1 MKKTILLS
9 LMASSLL
16 AEDDGVF
23 MSVGYQIG
31 EAAQMVK
38 NTGEIQKVSNAY
50 ENLNNLL
57 TRYNELKQ
65 TASSTNSSTAQ
76 AVDNL
81 KESASRLKTTPN
93 TANQAVSSAL
103 SSAVAMW
110 QVIASNLANNSLP
123 TDKYNEIN
131 TISQSLQNT
140 LENKNTANNNITIEN
155 DYEQLL
161 TQASTIIST
170 LQSQC
175 PGIDGGNGK
184 PWGINASGNAC
195 NIFGSTFSAINSMI
209 NSAKKAAEQA
219 RRTAPEGPNQQS
231 AFNSMINSAK
241 KAAEQARRTAPEGP
255 NQQSAFT
262 DADFTKNL
270 NQVSSVINDT
280 ISYLK
285 GDNLATIYNTLQKT
299 PDSKGFHSLVS
310 RSSYSYSLNETKYSE
325 FQTTTKEFGHNP
337 FRSVGLINSQSNNG
351 AMNGVGVQLGYKQ
364 FFGKNKFFGIR
375 YYAFFDY
382 NHAYIKSN
390 FFNSASNVFTYGAG
404 SDLLLNFIN
413 GGSDKNRKVSFGI
426 FGGIAL
432 AGTTWLNNQSA
443 NLKITN
449 SAYSAKINNT
459 NFQFLFNTGLR
470 LQGIHHGVELGV
482 KIPTINTNY
491 YSFMGAKLA
500 FRRLYSVYFNYVLA
514 Y

>member
-65 TASSTNSSTAQ
+65 TASNTNSSTTQ
-76 AVDNL
+76 AINNL
-81 KESASRLKTTPN
+81 KESASRLKMTPN

-110 QVIASNLANNSLP
+110 QVIASNLANGTLP

-155 DYEQLL
+155 DYDQLL
-161 TQASTIIST
+161 TQASTIINT

-175 PGIDGGNGK
+175 PSVDGGNGK
-184 PWGINASGNAC
+184 PWGINASGNTC
-195 NIFGSTFSAINSMI
+195 NIFGNTFSAITSMI
-209 NSAKKAAEQA
+209 NSAKEAAAQS
-219 RRTAPEGPNQQS
+219 RRTDPENPNKQNTFTNTD
-231 AFNSMINSAK
+231 FN
-241 KAAEQARRTAPEGP
+241 
-255 NQQSAFT
+255 
-262 DADFTKNL
+262 KNL

-285 GDNLATIYNTLQKT
+285 GENLATIYNTLQKT
-299 PDSKGFHSLVS
+299 PGSKGFQGLVS
-310 RSSYSYSLNETKYSE
+310 RSSYSYSLNETQYSE

-432 AGTTWLNNQSA
+432 AGTTWLNSQFM
-443 NLKITN
+443 NLKTTTSIYN
-449 SAYSAKINNT
+449 AKINNT

>member
-16 AEDDGVF
+16 AENDGVF

-31 EAAQMVK
+31 EAVQQVK

-65 TASSTNSSTAQ
+65 TASNTDSSTAQ
-76 AVDNL
+76 AIDNL
-81 KESASRLKTTPN
+81 KESAKRLKTTPN
-93 TANQAVSSAL
+93 TANQAVSQAL
-103 SSAVAMW
+103 SSAVGMW
-110 QVIASNLANNSLP
+110 QVIASNLANGTLP
-123 TDKYNEIN
+123 TDKYNQIN
-131 TISQSLQNT
+131 AISQLLQNT
-140 LENKNTANNNITIEN
+140 LENKNNDLKIEN
-155 DYEQLL
+155 DYDHLL
-161 TQASTIIST
+161 TQASTIINT

-195 NIFGSTFSAINSMI
+195 TIFGNTFNAINSMI
-209 NSAKKAAEQA
+209 DSAKKAAEQF
-219 RRTAPEGPNQQS
+219 RRTDPSRPQ
-231 AFNSMINSAK
+231 
-241 KAAEQARRTAPEGP
+241 

-262 DADFTKNL
+262 DADFNKNL

-299 PDSKGFHSLVS
+299 PDSKGFQSLVS
-310 RSSYSYSLNETKYSE
+310 RSSYSYSLNETQYSE

-413 GGSDKNRKVSFGI
+413 GGSDKNRKISFGI

>member
-1 MKKTILLS
+1 
-9 LMASSLL
+9 
-16 AEDDGVF
+16 

-31 EAAQMVK
+31 EAVQQVK

-65 TASSTNSSTAQ
+65 TASSTDSSTAQ
-76 AVDNL
+76 AINNL

-93 TANQAVSSAL
+93 SANQAVSSAL

-110 QVIASNLANNSLP
+110 QVIASNLANNSLS
-123 TDKYNEIN
+123 TSEYNKIN
-131 TISQSLQNT
+131 AISQSLQNT
-140 LENKNTANNNITIEN
+140 LENKNNDLTIEN
-155 DYEQLL
+155 DYEHLL
-161 TQASTIIST
+161 TQASTIINT

-195 NIFGSTFSAINSMI
+195 NIFGGTFNAINSMI
-209 NSAKKAAEQA
+209 NSAKKAAAQF
-219 RRTAPEGPNQQS
+219 RRTDPESPNQ
-231 AFNSMINSAK
+231 
-241 KAAEQARRTAPEGP
+241 P
-255 NQQSAFT
+255 NAFT
-262 DADFTKNL
+262 DADFNKNL

-285 GDNLATIYNTLQKT
+285 GDNLATIYNAIQKT
-299 PDSKGFHSLVS
+299 PGSKGLQSLVS

-382 NHAYIKSN
+382 NHAYISSIKSN

-432 AGTTWLNNQSA
+432 AGTTWLNSQFM
-443 NLKITN
+443 NLKTTTSIYN
-449 SAYSAKINNT
+449 AKINNT

-500 FRRLYSVYFNYVLA
+500 YRRLYSVYFNYVLA

>member
-65 TASSTNSSTAQ
+65 TASNTDSSTAQ
-76 AVDNL
+76 AINNL
-81 KESASRLKTTPN
+81 KESANRLKTTPN
-93 TANQAVSSAL
+93 SANQAVSSAL

-110 QVIASNLANNSLP
+110 QVIASNLANGTLP

-140 LENKNTANNNITIEN
+140 LENKNTANNNTTIDN
-155 DYEQLL
+155 DYDQLL
-161 TQASTIIST
+161 TRASTIINT

-195 NIFGSTFSAINSMI
+195 NIFGNTFNAITSMI
-209 NSAKKAAEQA
+209 DSAKKAAAES
-219 RRTAPEGPNQQS
+219 RRTNDPSQN
-231 AFNSMINSAK
+231 
-241 KAAEQARRTAPEGP
+241 T

-262 DADFTKNL
+262 DANFTKNL
-270 NQVSSVINDT
+270 NQVSSVINNT

-285 GDNLATIYNTLQKT
+285 GENLATIYNTLQKT
-299 PDSKGFHSLVS
+299 PGSKGFQSLVS

-325 FQTTTKEFGHNP
+325 FQTTTKEFGNNP

-413 GGSDKNRKVSFGI
+413 GGSDKNRKISFGI

-432 AGTTWLNNQSA
+432 AGTTWLNSQSA

>member
-1 MKKTILLS
+1 MV
-9 LMASSLL
+9 SSLL
-16 AEDDGVF
+16 AENDGVF

-31 EAAQMVK
+31 EAVQQVK

-65 TASSTNSSTAQ
+65 TASNTNSSTTQ
-76 AVDNL
+76 AIDNL
-81 KESASRLKTTPN
+81 KESANRLKTTPN

-103 SSAVAMW
+103 SSAVGMW
-110 QVIASNLANNSLP
+110 QVIASNLANNSLS
-123 TDKYNEIN
+123 TSEYDKIN
-131 TISQSLQNT
+131 AISQLLQNT
-140 LENKNTANNNITIEN
+140 LENKNNDLTIGN
-155 DYEQLL
+155 DYDQLL
-161 TQASTIIST
+161 TQASTIINT

-175 PGIDGGNGK
+175 PSIDGGNGK

-195 NIFGSTFSAINSMI
+195 AIFGNTFSAITSMI
-209 NSAKKAAEQA
+209 DSAKKAAEQA
-219 RRTAPEGPNQQS
+219 RRTAPEGPNQ
-231 AFNSMINSAK
+231 
-241 KAAEQARRTAPEGP
+241 P
-255 NQQSAFT
+255 SAFT
-262 DADFTKNL
+262 NADFTKNL
-270 NQVSSVINDT
+270 NQVSSVIDDT

-310 RSSYSYSLNETKYSE
+310 RSSYSYSLNETQYSE

-432 AGTTWLNNQSA
+432 AGTTWLNSQLV
-443 NLKITN
+443 NLKTTT
-449 SAYSAKINNT
+449 SAYNAKINNT

-500 FRRLYSVYFNYVLA
+500 YRRLYSVYFNYVLA

>member
-9 LMASSLL
+9 LMVSSLL

-65 TASSTNSSTAQ
+65 TASNTDSSTAQ
-76 AVDNL
+76 AISNL
-81 KESASRLKTTPN
+81 KESASRLKTAPN

-103 SSAVAMW
+103 SSAVGMW
-110 QVIASNLANNSLP
+110 QVIASNLANNSLSSSEYEKLKA
-123 TDKYNEIN
+123 T
-131 TISQSLQNT
+131 SQLLQNT
-140 LENKNTANNNITIEN
+140 LENKNNELTINN

-161 TQASTIIST
+161 TQAGTIIST
-170 LQSQC
+170 LHKANAQGQC

-195 NIFGSTFSAINSMI
+195 NIFGNTFNAITSMI
-209 NSAKKAAEQA
+209 DSAKEAAKQF
-219 RRTAPEGPNQQS
+219 RRTDPSQGANQQN
-231 AFNSMINSAK
+231 AFNDVNF
-241 KAAEQARRTAPEGP
+241 
-255 NQQSAFT
+255 NQ
-262 DADFTKNL
+262 KL

-285 GDNLATIYNTLQKT
+285 GDNLETIYNTIQKT
-299 PDSKGFHSLVS
+299 PGSKGFQGLVS
-310 RSSYSYSLNETKYSE
+310 RSSYSYSLNETKYSQ

-364 FFGKNKFFGIR
+364 FFGKSKFFGIR

-390 FFNSASNVFTYGAG
+390 LFNSASNVFTYGAG

-413 GGSDKNRKVSFGI
+413 GGSNQNRKVSFGI

-432 AGTTWLNNQSA
+432 AGTTWLNSQFM
-443 NLKITN
+443 NLKTTTSTYN
-449 SAYSAKINNT
+449 AKINNT

-500 FRRLYSVYFNYVLA
+500 YRRLYSVYFNYVLA

>member
-16 AEDDGVF
+16 AENDGVF

-65 TASSTNSSTAQ
+65 TASRTDSSTAQ
-76 AVDNL
+76 AINNL
-81 KESASRLKTTPN
+81 KESANRLKTTPN

-103 SSAVAMW
+103 SSAVGMW
-110 QVIASNLANNSLP
+110 QVIASNLANNSLSASEYEKLKA
-123 TDKYNEIN
+123 T
-131 TISQSLQNT
+131 SQLLQNT
-140 LENKNTANNNITIEN
+140 LENKNTANNNTTIDN
-155 DYEQLL
+155 DASKLL
-161 TQASTIIST
+161 DDAKTIIST

-195 NIFGSTFSAINSMI
+195 NIFGNTFNAINSMI
-209 NSAKKAAEQA
+209 DSAKKAAEQF
-219 RRTAPEGPNQQS
+219 RRTDPSQGANQNHQNAS
-231 AFNSMINSAK
+231 PVIDDN
-241 KAAEQARRTAPEGP
+241 
-255 NQQSAFT
+255 
-262 DADFTKNL
+262 FTKNL

-285 GDNLATIYNTLQKT
+285 GENLATIYNTLQKT
-299 PDSKGFHSLVS
+299 PGSKGFHSLVS

-413 GGSDKNRKVSFGI
+413 GGSDKNRKISFGI

-449 SAYSAKINNT
+449 STYSAKINNT

-500 FRRLYSVYFNYVLA
+500 YRRLYSVYFNYVLA

>member
-31 EAAQMVK
+31 EAVQQVK

-65 TASSTNSSTAQ
+65 TASNTDSSTAQ
-76 AVDNL
+76 AIDNL

-93 TANQAVSSAL
+93 SANQAVSSAL
-103 SSAVAMW
+103 SSAVGMW
-110 QVIASNLANNSLP
+110 QVIASNLANNSLS
-123 TDKYNEIN
+123 TSEYDKIN
-131 TISQSLQNT
+131 AISQLLQNT
-140 LENKNTANNNITIEN
+140 LENKNNDLKIEN
-155 DYEQLL
+155 DYEHLL
-161 TQASTIIST
+161 TQASTIINT

-195 NIFGSTFSAINSMI
+195 NIFGNTFNAINSMI
-209 NSAKKAAEQA
+209 DSAKKAAADA
-219 RRTAPEGPNQQS
+219 RRTDPESPNQQS
-231 AFNSMINSAK
+231 AFNN
-241 KAAEQARRTAPEGP
+241 
-255 NQQSAFT
+255 T
-262 DADFTKNL
+262 DFNKNL

-285 GDNLATIYNTLQKT
+285 GENLATIYNTLQKT
-299 PDSKGFHSLVS
+299 PGSKGFHSLVS
-310 RSSYSYSLNETKYSE
+310 RSSYSYSLNETQYSE

-404 SDLLLNFIN
+404 SDILLNFIN

-449 SAYSAKINNT
+449 SAYNAKINNT

-470 LQGIHHGVELGV
+470 LQGIHHGIELGV

-500 FRRLYSVYFNYVLA
+500 YRRLYSVYFNYVLA

>member
-9 LMASSLL
+9 LMLSPLL
-16 AEDDGVF
+16 AENDGVF

-31 EAAQMVK
+31 EAVQQVK

-65 TASSTNSSTAQ
+65 TASSTDSSTAQ
-76 AVDNL
+76 AIDNL
-81 KESASRLKTTPN
+81 KESASRLKTIPN
-93 TANQAVSSAL
+93 NANQAVSSAL
-103 SSAVAMW
+103 SSAVGMW
-110 QVIASNLANNSLP
+110 QVIASNLANGTLP
-123 TDKYNEIN
+123 TNEYNKIN
-131 TISQSLQNT
+131 AISQLLQNT
-140 LENKNTANNNITIEN
+140 LENKNNDLTIAN
-155 DYEQLL
+155 DYDQLL
-161 TQASTIIST
+161 TQASTIINT

-175 PGIDGGNGK
+175 PRIDGGNGK

-195 NIFGSTFSAINSMI
+195 AIFGNTFNAINSMI
-209 NSAKKAAEQA
+209 DSAKKAAAQS
-219 RRTAPEGPNQQS
+219 RRENPNQPS
-231 AFNSMINSAK
+231 
-241 KAAEQARRTAPEGP
+241 T
-255 NQQSAFT
+255 FT
-262 DADFTKNL
+262 NADFNKNL

-299 PDSKGFHSLVS
+299 PDSKGLQSLVS
-310 RSSYSYSLNETKYSE
+310 RSSYSYSLNETQYSQ

-337 FRSVGLINSQSNNG
+337 FRSVGLINSQINNG

-432 AGTTWLNNQSA
+432 AGTTWLNSQLV
-443 NLKITN
+443 NLKTTTSIYN
-449 SAYSAKINNT
+449 AKINNT

-500 FRRLYSVYFNYVLA
+500 YRRLYSVYFNYVLA

>member
-9 LMASSLL
+9 LMVSSLL
-16 AEDDGVF
+16 AENDGVF

-31 EAAQMVK
+31 EAVQQVK

-65 TASSTNSSTAQ
+65 TASNTNSSTAQ
-76 AVDNL
+76 AIDNL

-110 QVIASNLANNSLP
+110 QVVASNLASGTLP
-123 TDKYNEIN
+123 TSEYDKIN
-131 TISQSLQNT
+131 AISQLLQNT
-140 LENKNTANNNITIEN
+140 LENKNNELKIEN
-155 DYEQLL
+155 DYEHLL
-161 TQASTIIST
+161 TQASTIINT
-170 LQSQC
+170 LQNQC

-195 NIFGSTFSAINSMI
+195 NIFGNTFSAINSMI
-209 NSAKKAAEQA
+209 DSAKKAAAQF
-219 RRTAPEGPNQQS
+219 RRTNPSQGANQNHQNAS
-231 AFNSMINSAK
+231 PVIDDN
-241 KAAEQARRTAPEGP
+241 
-255 NQQSAFT
+255 
-262 DADFTKNL
+262 FTKNL

-310 RSSYSYSLNETKYSE
+310 RSSYSYSLNETQYSQ

-337 FRSVGLINSQSNNG
+337 FRSVGLINSQINNG

-432 AGTTWLNNQSA
+432 AGTTWLNSQSA
-443 NLKITN
+443 NLKTTN

-500 FRRLYSVYFNYVLA
+500 YRRLYSVYFNYVLA

>member
-1 MKKTILLS
+1 M
-9 LMASSLL
+9 
-16 AEDDGVF
+16 
-23 MSVGYQIG
+23 
-31 EAAQMVK
+31 
-38 NTGEIQKVSNAY
+38 
-50 ENLNNLL
+50 NNLL

-65 TASSTNSSTAQ
+65 TASNTDSSTAQ
-76 AVDNL
+76 AIDNL
-81 KESASRLKTTPN
+81 EKSASRLKTTPN

-103 SSAVAMW
+103 SSAVGMW
-110 QVIASNLANNSLP
+110 QVIASNLANNSLSSSEYEKLKA
-123 TDKYNEIN
+123 T
-131 TISQSLQNT
+131 SQLLQNT
-140 LENKNTANNNITIEN
+140 LENKNNNLKIEN
-155 DYEQLL
+155 DYDQLL
-161 TQASTIIST
+161 TQASTIINT

-175 PGIDGGNGK
+175 PGVDGGNGK
-184 PWGINASGNAC
+184 PWGINTSGNAC
-195 NIFGSTFSAINSMI
+195 AIFGSTFNAINSMI
-209 NSAKKAAEQA
+209 DSAKKAAADA
-219 RRTAPEGPNQQS
+219 RRTAPESPNQQ
-231 AFNSMINSAK
+231 N
-241 KAAEQARRTAPEGP
+241 
-255 NQQSAFT
+255 AFT
-262 DADFTKNL
+262 NADFNKNL

-285 GDNLATIYNTLQKT
+285 GDNLETIYNTIQKT
-299 PDSKGFHSLVS
+299 PNSKGFQSLVS
-310 RSSYSYSLNETKYSE
+310 RSSYSYSLNETQYSQ

-375 YYAFFDY
+375 YYGFFDY
-382 NHAYIKSN
+382 NYAYIKSN

-413 GGSDKNRKVSFGI
+413 GGSDRNRKVSFGI

-470 LQGIHHGVELGV
+470 LQGIHHGIELGV

-500 FRRLYSVYFNYVLA
+500 YRRLYSLYLNYVLA

>member
-9 LMASSLL
+9 LMVSSLL
-16 AEDDGVF
+16 AENDGVF

-31 EAAQMVK
+31 EAVQQVK

-65 TASSTNSSTAQ
+65 TASNTDSSTAQ
-76 AVDNL
+76 AIDNL

-93 TANQAVSSAL
+93 SANQAVSSVL
-103 SSAVAMW
+103 SSAVGMW

-131 TISQSLQNT
+131 AISQLLQNT
-140 LENKNTANNNITIEN
+140 LENKNNNLTIGN
-155 DYEQLL
+155 DYEHLL

-195 NIFGSTFSAINSMI
+195 NIFGNTFSAINSMI
-209 NSAKKAAEQA
+209 DSAKKAAAQS
-219 RRTAPEGPNQQS
+219 RRTDPENPNQ
-231 AFNSMINSAK
+231 
-241 KAAEQARRTAPEGP
+241 P
-255 NQQSAFT
+255 NAFT
-262 DADFTKNL
+262 NADFNKNL

-310 RSSYSYSLNETKYSE
+310 RSSYSYSLNETQYSE

-337 FRSVGLINSQSNNG
+337 FRSVGLINSQINNG

-432 AGTTWLNNQSA
+432 AGTTWLNSQLV
-443 NLKITN
+443 NLKTTTSIYN
-449 SAYSAKINNT
+449 AKINNT

-470 LQGIHHGVELGV
+470 LQGIHHGIELGV

-500 FRRLYSVYFNYVLA
+500 YRRLYSVYFNYVLA

>member
-1 MKKTILLS
+1 
-9 LMASSLL
+9 MASSLF
-16 AEDDGVF
+16 AENDGVF

-31 EAAQMVK
+31 EAVQQVK

-65 TASSTNSSTAQ
+65 TASNTDSSTAQ
-76 AVDNL
+76 AINNL
-81 KESASRLKTTPN
+81 KESANRLKTTPN
-93 TANQAVSSAL
+93 SANQAVSQAL

-110 QVIASNLANNSLP
+110 QVIASNLANGTLP
-123 TDKYNEIN
+123 TSEYEKLKA
-131 TISQSLQNT
+131 TSQLLQNT
-140 LENKNTANNNITIEN
+140 LENKNNNLTIGN
-155 DYEQLL
+155 DYDQLL
-161 TQASTIIST
+161 TQASTIINT

-195 NIFGSTFSAINSMI
+195 NIFGNTFNAINSMI
-209 NSAKKAAEQA
+209 DSAKKAAEQS
-219 RRTAPEGPNQQS
+219 RRTDPSQPNQ
-231 AFNSMINSAK
+231 
-241 KAAEQARRTAPEGP
+241 P
-255 NQQSAFT
+255 NTFT
-262 DADFTKNL
+262 NADFNKNL

-299 PDSKGFHSLVS
+299 PDSKGFQSLVS
-310 RSSYSYSLNETKYSE
+310 RSSYSYSLNETQYSE
-325 FQTTTKEFGHNP
+325 FQTTTKEFGLNP

-364 FFGKNKFFGIR
+364 FFGQNKFFGIR

-413 GGSDKNRKVSFGI
+413 GGSDKNRKISFGI

-432 AGTTWLNNQSA
+432 AGTTWLNSQFV
-443 NLKITN
+443 NLKTTTSIYN
-449 SAYSAKINNT
+449 AKINNT

>member
-9 LMASSLL
+9 LMASSLF
-16 AEDDGVF
+16 AENDGVF

-31 EAAQMVK
+31 EAVQQVK

-65 TASSTNSSTAQ
+65 TASNTDSSTAQ
-76 AVDNL
+76 AIDNL

-93 TANQAVSSAL
+93 SANQAVSSAL
-103 SSAVAMW
+103 SSAVGMW
-110 QVIASNLANNSLP
+110 QVVASNLASGTLP
-123 TDKYNEIN
+123 TSEYNQIN
-131 TISQSLQNT
+131 AISQLLQNT
-140 LENKNTANNNITIEN
+140 LENKNNDLTIAN
-155 DYEQLL
+155 DYDQLL
-161 TQASTIIST
+161 GQAKTIIST

-195 NIFGSTFSAINSMI
+195 NIFGNTFNAINSMI
-209 NSAKKAAEQA
+209 DSAKKAAEQS
-219 RRTAPEGPNQQS
+219 RRTDPENPNQS
-231 AFNSMINSAK
+231 N
-241 KAAEQARRTAPEGP
+241 T
-255 NQQSAFT
+255 FT
-262 DADFTKNL
+262 NTDFTKNL
-270 NQVSSVINDT
+270 NEVSSVINDT

-299 PDSKGFHSLVS
+299 PDSKGFQSLVS
-310 RSSYSYSLNETKYSE
+310 RSSYSYSLNETQYSQ

-413 GGSDKNRKVSFGI
+413 GGSDKNRKISFGI

-432 AGTTWLNNQSA
+432 AGTTWLNSQFV
-443 NLKITN
+443 NLKTTTSIYN
-449 SAYSAKINNT
+449 AKINNT

>member
-16 AEDDGVF
+16 AENDGVF

-65 TASSTNSSTAQ
+65 TASNTDSSTAQ
-76 AVDNL
+76 AIDNL
-81 KESASRLKTTPN
+81 KESANRLKTTPN
-93 TANQAVSSAL
+93 SANQAVSSAL
-103 SSAVAMW
+103 SSAVGMW
-110 QVIASNLANNSLP
+110 QVVASNLANGTLP
-123 TDKYNEIN
+123 TDKYNQIN
-131 TISQSLQNT
+131 AISQLLQNT
-140 LENKNTANNNITIEN
+140 LENKNNNLTIAN
-155 DYEQLL
+155 DYDQLL
-161 TQASTIIST
+161 TQANTIIST

-195 NIFGSTFSAINSMI
+195 TIFGNTFNAITSMI
-209 NSAKKAAEQA
+209 DSAKKAAEQS
-219 RRTAPEGPNQQS
+219 RRTSPENPNQ
-231 AFNSMINSAK
+231 
-241 KAAEQARRTAPEGP
+241 P
-255 NQQSAFT
+255 NAFT
-262 DADFTKNL
+262 NADFNKNL

-285 GDNLATIYNTLQKT
+285 GENLATIYNTLQKT
-299 PDSKGFHSLVS
+299 PGSKGFQSLVS
-310 RSSYSYSLNETKYSE
+310 RSSYSYSLNETQYSE
-325 FQTTTKEFGHNP
+325 FQTTTKEFGNNP

-413 GGSDKNRKVSFGI
+413 GGSNQNRKISFGI

-432 AGTTWLNNQSA
+432 AGTTWLNSQFV
-443 NLKITN
+443 NLKTTTSIYN
-449 SAYSAKINNT
+449 AKINNT

>member
-16 AEDDGVF
+16 AENDGVF

-31 EAAQMVK
+31 EAVQQVK

-65 TASSTNSSTAQ
+65 TASNTNSSTTQ
-76 AVDNL
+76 AINNL

-93 TANQAVSSAL
+93 SANQAVSSAL
-103 SSAVAMW
+103 SSAVGMW
-110 QVIASNLANNSLP
+110 QVIASNLASGTLP
-123 TDKYNEIN
+123 TDKYNQIN
-131 TISQSLQNT
+131 AISQLLQNT
-140 LENKNTANNNITIEN
+140 LENKNNELTIGN
-155 DYEQLL
+155 DYEHLL
-161 TQASTIIST
+161 TQASTIINT
-170 LQSQC
+170 LQTQC

-195 NIFGSTFSAINSMI
+195 AIFGNTFNAINSMI
-209 NSAKKAAEQA
+209 SSAKKAAADA
-219 RRTAPEGPNQQS
+219 RRTAPESPSQPS
-231 AFNSMINSAK
+231 AFNN
-241 KAAEQARRTAPEGP
+241 
-255 NQQSAFT
+255 
-262 DADFTKNL
+262 ADFNKNL

-310 RSSYSYSLNETKYSE
+310 RSSYSYSLNETQYSQ

-432 AGTTWLNNQSA
+432 AGTTWLNSQFM
-443 NLKITN
+443 NLKTTTSIYN
-449 SAYSAKINNT
+449 AKINNT

-500 FRRLYSVYFNYVLA
+500 YRRLYSVYFNYVLA

>member
-1 MKKTILLS
+1 MKKTILLP

-16 AEDDGVF
+16 AENDGVF

-31 EAAQMVK
+31 EAVQQVK

-65 TASSTNSSTAQ
+65 TASNTNSSTAQ
-76 AVDNL
+76 AIDNL

-103 SSAVAMW
+103 SSAVGMW
-110 QVIASNLANNSLP
+110 QVIASNLASGTLP
-123 TDKYNEIN
+123 TDKYNQIN
-131 TISQSLQNT
+131 AISQLLQNT
-140 LENKNTANNNITIEN
+140 LEKNNDLTIAN
-155 DYEQLL
+155 DYDQLL
-161 TQASTIIST
+161 TQASTIITT

-175 PGIDGGNGK
+175 PSVDGGNGK

-195 NIFGSTFSAINSMI
+195 NIFGSTFSAITSMI
-209 NSAKKAAEQA
+209 DSAKEAAKQA
-219 RRTAPEGPNQQS
+219 RRDNPESPNQPN
-231 AFNSMINSAK
+231 AFNN
-241 KAAEQARRTAPEGP
+241 
-255 NQQSAFT
+255 
-262 DADFTKNL
+262 ADFNKNL

-285 GDNLATIYNTLQKT
+285 GDNLETIYNTLQKT

-310 RSSYSYSLNETKYSE
+310 RSSYSYSLNETQYSQ

-375 YYAFFDY
+375 YYGFFDY
-382 NHAYIKSN
+382 NYAYIKSN

-470 LQGIHHGVELGV
+470 LQGIHHGIELGV

-500 FRRLYSVYFNYVLA
+500 YRRLYSLYLNYVLA

>member
-9 LMASSLL
+9 LMVSSLL
-16 AEDDGVF
+16 AENDGVF

-31 EAAQMVK
+31 EAVQQVK

-65 TASSTNSSTAQ
+65 TASNTDSSTAQ
-76 AVDNL
+76 AIDNL

-93 TANQAVSSAL
+93 SANQAVSSAL
-103 SSAVAMW
+103 SSAVGMW

-131 TISQSLQNT
+131 AISQLLQNT
-140 LENKNTANNNITIEN
+140 LEKNNDLKIEN
-155 DYEQLL
+155 DYDQLL
-161 TQASTIIST
+161 GQAKTIITT

-195 NIFGSTFSAINSMI
+195 AIFGNTFSAITSMI
-209 NSAKKAAEQA
+209 DSAKEAAEQA
-219 RRTAPEGPNQQS
+219 RRTAPESPSQPS
-231 AFNSMINSAK
+231 AFNN
-241 KAAEQARRTAPEGP
+241 
-255 NQQSAFT
+255 
-262 DADFTKNL
+262 ADFNKNL

-299 PDSKGFHSLVS
+299 PDSKGFQSLVS
-310 RSSYSYSLNETKYSE
+310 RSSYSYSLNETQYSQ

-432 AGTTWLNNQSA
+432 AGTTWLNSQLV
-443 NLKITN
+443 NLKTTTSI
-449 SAYSAKINNT
+449 YSAKINNT

-500 FRRLYSVYFNYVLA
+500 YRRLYSVYFNYVLA

>member
-16 AEDDGVF
+16 AENDGAY

-65 TASSTNSSTAQ
+65 TASNTNSSTAQ
-76 AVDNL
+76 AIDNL

-103 SSAVAMW
+103 SSAVGMW
-110 QVIASNLANNSLP
+110 QVIASNLANNSLS
-123 TDKYNEIN
+123 TSEYDKIN
-131 TISQSLQNT
+131 AISQLLQNT
-140 LENKNTANNNITIEN
+140 LENKNNNLKIEN
-155 DYEQLL
+155 DYDQLL
-161 TQASTIIST
+161 TQASTIINT

-195 NIFGSTFSAINSMI
+195 AIFGNTFNAINSMI
-209 NSAKKAAEQA
+209 DSAKKAAEQF
-219 RRTAPEGPNQQS
+219 RRTDPSQPQNQQS
-231 AFNSMINSAK
+231 AFNN
-241 KAAEQARRTAPEGP
+241 
-255 NQQSAFT
+255 
-262 DADFTKNL
+262 ADFNKNL

-285 GDNLATIYNTLQKT
+285 GDNLETIYNTIQKT
-299 PDSKGFHSLVS
+299 PNSKGFQSLVS
-310 RSSYSYSLNETKYSE
+310 RSSYSYSLNETQYSQ

-375 YYAFFDY
+375 YYGFFDY
-382 NHAYIKSN
+382 NYAYIKSN

-413 GGSDKNRKVSFGI
+413 GGSDRNRKVSFGI

-449 SAYSAKINNT
+449 STYSAKINNT

-500 FRRLYSVYFNYVLA
+500 YRRLYSLYLNYVLA

>member
-9 LMASSLL
+9 LMVSSLF
-16 AEDDGVF
+16 AEDDGAY

-65 TASSTNSSTAQ
+65 TASNTDSSTAQ
-76 AVDNL
+76 AIDNL
-81 KESASRLKTTPN
+81 KETASRLKTTPN

-103 SSAVAMW
+103 SSAVGMW
-110 QVIASNLANNSLP
+110 QVIASNLANNSLSSSE
-123 TDKYNEIN
+123 YNKIN
-131 TISQSLQNT
+131 AISQLLQNT
-140 LENKNTANNNITIEN
+140 LENKNNDLKIEN
-155 DYEQLL
+155 DYEHLL
-161 TQASTIIST
+161 TQAGTIINT

-175 PGIDGGNGK
+175 PSVDGGNGT

-195 NIFGSTFSAINSMI
+195 AIFGNTFNAINSMI
-209 NSAKKAAEQA
+209 DSAKKAAAEA
-219 RRTAPEGPNQQS
+219 RRTAPEDPNQQ
-231 AFNSMINSAK
+231 N
-241 KAAEQARRTAPEGP
+241 
-255 NQQSAFT
+255 AFT
-262 DADFTKNL
+262 NADFNKNL

-285 GDNLATIYNTLQKT
+285 GDNLETIYNAIQKT
-299 PDSKGFHSLVS
+299 PNSKGFQSLVS
-310 RSSYSYSLNETKYSE
+310 RSSYSYSLNETQYSQ

-382 NHAYIKSN
+382 NYAYIKSN

-413 GGSDKNRKVSFGI
+413 GGSNQNRKISFGV

-470 LQGIHHGVELGV
+470 LQGIHHGIELGV

-500 FRRLYSVYFNYVLA
+500 YRRLYSLYLNYVLA

>member
-9 LMASSLL
+9 LMVSSLL

-65 TASSTNSSTAQ
+65 TASNTNSSTAQ
-76 AVDNL
+76 AIDNL
-81 KESASRLKTTPN
+81 KESANRLKTTPN

-110 QVIASNLANNSLP
+110 QVIASNLANGTLP
-123 TDKYNEIN
+123 TSEYDKIN

-140 LENKNTANNNITIEN
+140 LENKNNDLTIDN
-155 DYEQLL
+155 DYEHLL
-161 TQASTIIST
+161 TQASTIINT

-195 NIFGSTFSAINSMI
+195 NIFGNTFSAITSMI
-209 NSAKKAAEQA
+209 DSAKKAAEQF
-219 RRTAPEGPNQQS
+219 RRTNPSQGANQPN
-231 AFNSMINSAK
+231 
-241 KAAEQARRTAPEGP
+241 
-255 NQQSAFT
+255 AFT
-262 DADFTKNL
+262 DANFTKNL

-285 GDNLATIYNTLQKT
+285 GENLATIYNTLQKT
-299 PDSKGFHSLVS
+299 PGSKGFQSLVS
-310 RSSYSYSLNETKYSE
+310 RSSYSYSLNETQYSE
-325 FQTTTKEFGHNP
+325 FQTTTKEFGNNP

-413 GGSDKNRKVSFGI
+413 GGSNQNRKISFGI

-432 AGTTWLNNQSA
+432 AGTTWLNSQFV
-443 NLKITN
+443 NLKTTT
-449 SAYSAKINNT
+449 SAYNAKINNT

>member
-9 LMASSLL
+9 LMVSSLF
-16 AEDDGVF
+16 AEDDGAY

-65 TASSTNSSTAQ
+65 TASNTDSSTTQ
-76 AVDNL
+76 AIDNL
-81 KESASRLKTTPN
+81 EKSASRLKTTPN

-103 SSAVAMW
+103 SSAVGMW
-110 QVIASNLANNSLP
+110 QVIASNLANNSLS
-123 TDKYNEIN
+123 TSEYDKIN
-131 TISQSLQNT
+131 AISQLLQNT
-140 LENKNTANNNITIEN
+140 LENKNNNLTIGN
-155 DYEQLL
+155 DYEHLL
-161 TQASTIIST
+161 TQASTIINT

-195 NIFGSTFSAINSMI
+195 AIFGNTFNAINSMI
-209 NSAKKAAEQA
+209 DSAKKAAEQF
-219 RRTAPEGPNQQS
+219 RRTDPSNPQ
-231 AFNSMINSAK
+231 
-241 KAAEQARRTAPEGP
+241 

-262 DADFTKNL
+262 NADFIKNL

-285 GDNLATIYNTLQKT
+285 GDNLETIYNTIQKT
-299 PDSKGFHSLVS
+299 PNSKGFQSLVS
-310 RSSYSYSLNETKYSE
+310 RSSYSYSLNETQYSQ

-375 YYAFFDY
+375 YYGFFDY
-382 NHAYIKSN
+382 NYAYIKSN

-413 GGSDKNRKVSFGI
+413 GGSDRNRKVSFGI

-443 NLKITN
+443 NLKITT

-470 LQGIHHGVELGV
+470 LQGIHHGIELGV

-500 FRRLYSVYFNYVLA
+500 YRRLYSLYLNYVLA

>member
-16 AEDDGVF
+16 AENDGVF

-31 EAAQMVK
+31 EAVQQVK

-65 TASSTNSSTAQ
+65 TASNTDSSTTQ
-76 AVDNL
+76 AINNL

-93 TANQAVSSAL
+93 TANQAVSQAL

-110 QVIASNLANNSLP
+110 QVIASNLASGTLP
-123 TDKYNEIN
+123 TSEYDKIN
-131 TISQSLQNT
+131 AISQLLQNT
-140 LENKNTANNNITIEN
+140 LENKNNDLKIEN
-155 DYEQLL
+155 DYDQLL
-161 TQASTIIST
+161 TQASTIINT

-195 NIFGSTFSAINSMI
+195 AIFGNTFNAINSMI
-209 NSAKKAAEQA
+209 NSAKEAAAQS
-219 RRTAPEGPNQQS
+219 RRTSPNNQNTPT
-231 AFNSMINSAK
+231 AIN
-241 KAAEQARRTAPEGP
+241 P
-255 NQQSAFT
+255 
-262 DADFTKNL
+262 DFTKNL

-299 PDSKGFHSLVS
+299 PDSKGFQSLVS
-310 RSSYSYSLNETKYSE
+310 RSSYSYSLNETQYSQ

-432 AGTTWLNNQSA
+432 AGTTWLNSQLV
-443 NLKITN
+443 NLKTTT

-470 LQGIHHGVELGV
+470 LQGIHHGIELGV

-500 FRRLYSVYFNYVLA
+500 YRRLYSVYFNYVLA

>member
-9 LMASSLL
+9 LMVSSLL

-31 EAAQMVK
+31 EAVQQVK
-38 NTGEIQKVSNAY
+38 NTGEIQKVSDAY

-65 TASSTNSSTAQ
+65 TASNTDSSTAQ
-76 AVDNL
+76 AIDNL

-93 TANQAVSSAL
+93 SAKEAVSSAL
-103 SSAVAMW
+103 SSAVGMW
-110 QVIASNLANNSLP
+110 QVIASNLANGTLP

-140 LENKNTANNNITIEN
+140 LENKNNELTIEN
-155 DYEQLL
+155 DYEHLL
-161 TQASTIIST
+161 GQANTIIST

-195 NIFGSTFSAINSMI
+195 TIFGNTFNAITSMI
-209 NSAKKAAEQA
+209 DSAKKAAEQF
-219 RRTAPEGPNQQS
+219 RRTDPSQPNQ
-231 AFNSMINSAK
+231 
-241 KAAEQARRTAPEGP
+241 P
-255 NQQSAFT
+255 NTFT
-262 DADFTKNL
+262 NADFNKNL

-299 PDSKGFHSLVS
+299 PNSKGFQSLVS
-310 RSSYSYSLNETKYSE
+310 RSSYSYSLNETQYSE
-325 FQTTTKEFGHNP
+325 FQTTTKEFGLNP

-364 FFGKNKFFGIR
+364 FFGQNKFFGIR

-413 GGSDKNRKVSFGI
+413 GGSDKNRKISFGI

-432 AGTTWLNNQSA
+432 AGTTWLNSQFV
-443 NLKITN
+443 NLKTTTSIYN
-449 SAYSAKINNT
+449 AKINNT

-500 FRRLYSVYFNYVLA
+500 YRRLYSVYFNYVLA

>member
-9 LMASSLL
+9 LMVSLLL
-16 AEDDGVF
+16 AENDGVF

-65 TASSTNSSTAQ
+65 TASNTDSSTAQ
-76 AVDNL
+76 AINNL

-103 SSAVAMW
+103 SSAVGMW

-123 TDKYNEIN
+123 TSEYNKIN
-131 TISQSLQNT
+131 AISQLLQNT
-140 LENKNTANNNITIEN
+140 LENKNTANNNTTIEN
-155 DYEQLL
+155 DYEHLL
-161 TQASTIIST
+161 TQASTIINT

-195 NIFGSTFSAINSMI
+195 NIFGNTFNAITSMI
-209 NSAKKAAEQA
+209 DSAKKAAAES
-219 RRTAPEGPNQQS
+219 RRTNDPSQPNQQ
-231 AFNSMINSAK
+231 N
-241 KAAEQARRTAPEGP
+241 
-255 NQQSAFT
+255 AFT
-262 DADFTKNL
+262 NADFTKNL
-270 NQVSSVINDT
+270 NQVSSVINNT

-285 GDNLATIYNTLQKT
+285 GENLATIYNTLQKT
-299 PDSKGFHSLVS
+299 PGSKGFQSLVS

-325 FQTTTKEFGHNP
+325 FQTTTKEFGNNP

-390 FFNSASNVFTYGAG
+390 LFNSASNVFTYGAG

-413 GGSDKNRKVSFGI
+413 GGSNQNRKISFGI

-432 AGTTWLNNQSA
+432 AGTTWLNSQFV
-443 NLKITN
+443 NLKTTTSI
-449 SAYSAKINNT
+449 YSAKINNT

>member
-16 AEDDGVF
+16 AENDGVF

-31 EAAQMVK
+31 EAVQQVK

-65 TASSTNSSTAQ
+65 TASNTNSSTTQ
-76 AVDNL
+76 AIDNL

-103 SSAVAMW
+103 SSAVGMW
-110 QVIASNLANNSLP
+110 QVVASNLANNSLS
-123 TDKYNEIN
+123 TSEYNKIN
-131 TISQSLQNT
+131 AISQVLQNT
-140 LENKNTANNNITIEN
+140 LENKNNELTIGN
-155 DYEQLL
+155 DYEHLL
-161 TQASTIIST
+161 TQASTIINT

-195 NIFGSTFSAINSMI
+195 NIFGSTFNAINSMI
-209 NSAKKAAEQA
+209 DSAKKAAEQF
-219 RRTAPEGPNQQS
+219 RRTDPSQGANQ
-231 AFNSMINSAK
+231 
-241 KAAEQARRTAPEGP
+241 P
-255 NQQSAFT
+255 SAFT
-262 DADFTKNL
+262 NADFNKNL

-285 GDNLATIYNTLQKT
+285 GDNLATIYNAIQKT
-299 PDSKGFHSLVS
+299 PGSKGFQGLVS
-310 RSSYSYSLNETKYSE
+310 RSSYSYSLNETQYSQ

-337 FRSVGLINSQSNNG
+337 FRSVGLINSQINNG

-390 FFNSASNVFTYGAG
+390 LFNSASNVFTYGAG

-432 AGTTWLNNQSA
+432 AGTTWLNSQLV
-443 NLKITN
+443 NLKTTTSIYN
-449 SAYSAKINNT
+449 AKINNT

-470 LQGIHHGVELGV
+470 LQGIHHGIELGV

-500 FRRLYSVYFNYVLA
+500 YRRLYSVYFNYVLA

>member
-9 LMASSLL
+9 LMVSSLL

-31 EAAQMVK
+31 EAVQQVK

-65 TASSTNSSTAQ
+65 TASNTNSSTTQ
-76 AVDNL
+76 AIDNL

-103 SSAVAMW
+103 SSAVGMW
-110 QVIASNLANNSLP
+110 QVIASNLASGTLP
-123 TDKYNEIN
+123 TDKYNKIN
-131 TISQSLQNT
+131 AISQLLQNT
-140 LENKNTANNNITIEN
+140 LENKNNDLTIGN
-155 DYEQLL
+155 DYEHLL

-175 PGIDGGNGK
+175 PSVDGGNGK

-195 NIFGSTFSAINSMI
+195 NIFGDTFNAITSMI
-209 NSAKKAAEQA
+209 DSAKKAAKQA
-219 RRTAPEGPNQQS
+219 RRTDPESPNQQN
-231 AFNSMINSAK
+231 AFNN
-241 KAAEQARRTAPEGP
+241 
-255 NQQSAFT
+255 
-262 DADFTKNL
+262 ADFNKNL

-285 GDNLATIYNTLQKT
+285 GENLATIYNTLQKT
-299 PDSKGFHSLVS
+299 PGSKGFQSLVS
-310 RSSYSYSLNETKYSE
+310 RSSYSYSLNETQYSQ

-382 NHAYIKSN
+382 NHAYIKSD
-390 FFNSASNVFTYGAG
+390 FFNSASNVFTYGTG

-500 FRRLYSVYFNYVLA
+500 YRRLYSVYFNYVLA

>member
-9 LMASSLL
+9 LMASSLF
-16 AEDDGVF
+16 AEDDGAY

-65 TASSTNSSTAQ
+65 TASNTDSSTTQ
-76 AVDNL
+76 AIDNL
-81 KESASRLKTTPN
+81 KETASRLKTTPN

-103 SSAVAMW
+103 SSAVGMW
-110 QVIASNLANNSLP
+110 QVIASNLASGTLP
-123 TDKYNEIN
+123 TDKYNQIN
-131 TISQSLQNT
+131 AISQLLQNT
-140 LENKNTANNNITIEN
+140 LENKNNNLTIGN
-155 DYEQLL
+155 DYDHLL
-161 TQASTIIST
+161 TQAGTIIST

-175 PGIDGGNGK
+175 PSIDGGNGK

-195 NIFGSTFSAINSMI
+195 NIFGNTFNAINSMI
-209 NSAKKAAEQA
+209 DSAKKAAA
-219 RRTAPEGPNQQS
+219 N
-231 AFNSMINSAK
+231 
-241 KAAEQARRTAPEGP
+241 ARRTAPEGP

-262 DADFTKNL
+262 NPDFNKNL
-270 NQVSSVINDT
+270 NQVSSVINNT

-285 GDNLATIYNTLQKT
+285 GDNLETIYNTLQKT
-299 PDSKGFHSLVS
+299 PNSKGFQSLVS
-310 RSSYSYSLNETKYSE
+310 RSSYSYSLNETQYSQ

-375 YYAFFDY
+375 YYGFFDY
-382 NHAYIKSN
+382 NYAYIKSN

-413 GGSDKNRKVSFGI
+413 GGSDRNRKVSFGI

-470 LQGIHHGVELGV
+470 LQGIHHGIELGV

-500 FRRLYSVYFNYVLA
+500 YRRLYSLYLNYVLA

>member
-9 LMASSLL
+9 LMVSSLL
-16 AEDDGVF
+16 AENDGVF

-65 TASSTNSSTAQ
+65 TTSNTNSSTAQ
-76 AVDNL
+76 AIDNL

-103 SSAVAMW
+103 SSAVGMW
-110 QVIASNLANNSLP
+110 QVIASNLAKNSLSSSEYEKLKA
-123 TDKYNEIN
+123 T
-131 TISQSLQNT
+131 SQLLQNT
-140 LENKNTANNNITIEN
+140 LENKNNNLTIAN
-155 DYEQLL
+155 DYDHLL
-161 TQASTIIST
+161 TQASTIINT

-195 NIFGSTFSAINSMI
+195 AIFGNTFNAITSMI
-209 NSAKKAAEQA
+209 DSAKKAAEES
-219 RRTAPEGPNQQS
+219 RRTSPENPNQQ
-231 AFNSMINSAK
+231 N
-241 KAAEQARRTAPEGP
+241 
-255 NQQSAFT
+255 AFT
-262 DADFTKNL
+262 NADFNKNL

-285 GDNLATIYNTLQKT
+285 GDNLATIYNTIQKT
-299 PDSKGFHSLVS
+299 PGSKGLQSLVS
-310 RSSYSYSLNETKYSE
+310 RSSYSYSLNETKYSQ

-337 FRSVGLINSQSNNG
+337 FRSVGLINSQSDNG

-432 AGTTWLNNQSA
+432 AGTTWLNSQFV
-443 NLKITN
+443 NLKTTTSI
-449 SAYSAKINNT
+449 YSAKINNT

-500 FRRLYSVYFNYVLA
+500 YRRLYSVYFNYVLA

>member
-9 LMASSLL
+9 LMVSSLL
-16 AEDDGVF
+16 AENDGVF

-31 EAAQMVK
+31 EAVQQVK

-65 TASSTNSSTAQ
+65 TASNTNSSTAQ
-76 AVDNL
+76 AIDNL
-81 KESASRLKTTPN
+81 KESAKRLKTTPN
-93 TANQAVSSAL
+93 SANQAVSSAL

-110 QVIASNLANNSLP
+110 QVIASNLANNSLS
-123 TDKYNEIN
+123 TSEYNKIN
-131 TISQSLQNT
+131 AISQLLQNT
-140 LENKNTANNNITIEN
+140 LENKNTANNNTTIDN
-155 DYEQLL
+155 DASKLL
-161 TQASTIIST
+161 DDAKTIINT

-175 PGIDGGNGK
+175 PSVDGGNGK

-195 NIFGSTFSAINSMI
+195 TIFGSTFSAINSMI
-209 NSAKKAAEQA
+209 NSAKEAAAQA
-219 RRTAPEGPNQQS
+219 RRTDPENPNQ
-231 AFNSMINSAK
+231 
-241 KAAEQARRTAPEGP
+241 P
-255 NQQSAFT
+255 SAFT
-262 DADFTKNL
+262 NADFNKNL
-270 NQVSSVINDT
+270 NQVSSVIDDT

-299 PDSKGFHSLVS
+299 PDSKGFQSLVS
-310 RSSYSYSLNETKYSE
+310 RSSYSYSINETQYSE

-500 FRRLYSVYFNYVLA
+500 YRRLYSVYFNYVLA

>member
-38 NTGEIQKVSNAY
+38 NTGEIQKISNAY

-65 TASSTNSSTAQ
+65 TASNTDSSTAQ
-76 AVDNL
+76 AINNL
-81 KESASRLKTTPN
+81 KESANRLKTTPN

-103 SSAVAMW
+103 SSAVGMW
-110 QVIASNLANNSLP
+110 QVIASNLANGTLS
-123 TDKYNEIN
+123 TSEYNKIN
-131 TISQSLQNT
+131 AISQLLQNT
-140 LENKNTANNNITIEN
+140 LENKNNNLTIAN
-155 DYEQLL
+155 DYEHLL
-161 TQASTIIST
+161 GQASTIIDT

-195 NIFGSTFSAINSMI
+195 AIFGNTFNAINSMI
-209 NSAKKAAEQA
+209 DSAKKAAEQS
-219 RRTAPEGPNQQS
+219 RRTSPESQNQPN
-231 AFNSMINSAK
+231 
-241 KAAEQARRTAPEGP
+241 
-255 NQQSAFT
+255 AFT
-262 DADFTKNL
+262 NADFNKNL
-270 NQVSSVINDT
+270 DQVSSVINDT

-299 PDSKGFHSLVS
+299 PDSKGFQSLVS
-310 RSSYSYSLNETKYSE
+310 RSSYSYSLNETQYSQ
-325 FQTTTKEFGHNP
+325 FQTTTKEFGNNP

-390 FFNSASNVFTYGAG
+390 FFNSASNIFTYGAG

-413 GGSDKNRKVSFGI
+413 GGSDKNRKISFGI

-432 AGTTWLNNQSA
+432 AGTTWLNSQFV
-443 NLKITN
+443 NLKTTTSIYN
-449 SAYSAKINNT
+449 AKINNT

>member
-9 LMASSLL
+9 LMVSSLL

-31 EAAQMVK
+31 EATQMVK

-65 TASSTNSSTAQ
+65 TASNTNSSTAQ
-76 AVDNL
+76 AIDNL
-81 KESASRLKTTPN
+81 KESANRLKTAPN

-103 SSAVAMW
+103 SSAVGMW
-110 QVIASNLANNSLP
+110 QVIASNLANGTLP
-123 TDKYNEIN
+123 ASEYEKLKAT
-131 TISQSLQNT
+131 SQLLQNT
-140 LENKNTANNNITIEN
+140 LENKNTANNNTTIGN
-155 DYEQLL
+155 DYEHLL
-161 TQASTIIST
+161 GQASTIINT

-175 PGIDGGNGK
+175 PRIDGGNGK

-195 NIFGSTFSAINSMI
+195 NIFGNTFNAITNMI
-209 NSAKKAAEQA
+209 NSAKKAAAES
-219 RRTAPEGPNQQS
+219 RRTSPESPNQQN
-231 AFNSMINSAK
+231 AFNN
-241 KAAEQARRTAPEGP
+241 
-255 NQQSAFT
+255 
-262 DADFTKNL
+262 ADFNKNL

-285 GDNLATIYNTLQKT
+285 GENLATIYNTLQKT
-299 PDSKGFHSLVS
+299 PGSKGFQSLVS
-310 RSSYSYSLNETKYSE
+310 RSSYSYSLNETQYSE
-325 FQTTTKEFGHNP
+325 FQTTTKEFGNNP

-413 GGSDKNRKVSFGI
+413 GGSDKNRKISFGI

-432 AGTTWLNNQSA
+432 AGTTWLNSQSV
-443 NLKITN
+443 NLKTTTN
-449 SAYSAKINNT
+449 IYNAKINNT

>member
-9 LMASSLL
+9 LMVSSLL

-31 EAAQMVK
+31 EAVQQVK

-65 TASSTNSSTAQ
+65 TASSANSSTAQ
-76 AVDNL
+76 AINNL

-110 QVIASNLANNSLP
+110 QVIASNLANGTLP

-140 LENKNTANNNITIEN
+140 LENKNTANNNTTIEN

-161 TQASTIIST
+161 TQASTIINT

-175 PGIDGGNGK
+175 PRIDGGNGK

-195 NIFGSTFSAINSMI
+195 NIFGNTFNAITSMI
-209 NSAKKAAEQA
+209 DSAKKAAAES
-219 RRTAPEGPNQQS
+219 RRTNDPSQNTNQQS
-231 AFNSMINSAK
+231 AFNN
-241 KAAEQARRTAPEGP
+241 
-255 NQQSAFT
+255 
-262 DADFTKNL
+262 ADFNKNL

-285 GDNLATIYNTLQKT
+285 GENLATIYNTLQKT
-299 PDSKGFHSLVS
+299 PGSKGFQSLVS
-310 RSSYSYSLNETKYSE
+310 RSSYSYSLNETQYSE

-404 SDLLLNFIN
+404 SDLLLNLIN
-413 GGSDKNRKVSFGI
+413 GGSNQNRKISFGI

-432 AGTTWLNNQSA
+432 AGTTWLNSQSV
-443 NLKITN
+443 NLKTTTSIYN
-449 SAYSAKINNT
+449 AKINNT

>member
-1 MKKTILLS
+1 MKKTILLP
-9 LMASSLL
+9 LMVSSLL
-16 AEDDGVF
+16 AENDGVF

-31 EAAQMVK
+31 EAVQQVK

-65 TASSTNSSTAQ
+65 TASNTDSSTAQ
-76 AVDNL
+76 AIDNL
-81 KESASRLKTTPN
+81 KENANRLKTTPN
-93 TANQAVSSAL
+93 SANQAVSSAL
-103 SSAVAMW
+103 SSAVGMW
-110 QVIASNLANNSLP
+110 QVVASNLANNSLS
-123 TDKYNEIN
+123 TSEYDKIN
-131 TISQSLQNT
+131 AISQLLQNT
-140 LENKNTANNNITIEN
+140 LENKNNELTIGN
-155 DYEQLL
+155 DYDQLL
-161 TQASTIIST
+161 TQASTIINT

-195 NIFGSTFSAINSMI
+195 TIFGSTFSAITSMI
-209 NSAKKAAEQA
+209 DSAKKAAEQA
-219 RRTAPEGPNQQS
+219 RRTSPESQNQPN
-231 AFNSMINSAK
+231 
-241 KAAEQARRTAPEGP
+241 
-255 NQQSAFT
+255 AFT
-262 DADFTKNL
+262 NADFTKNL
-270 NQVSSVINDT
+270 NQVSGVINDT

-310 RSSYSYSLNETKYSE
+310 RSSYSYSLNETQYSE

-432 AGTTWLNNQSA
+432 AGTTWLNSQLV
-443 NLKITN
+443 NLKTTT
-449 SAYSAKINNT
+449 SAYNAKINNT

-500 FRRLYSVYFNYVLA
+500 YRRLYSVYFNYVLA

>member
-9 LMASSLL
+9 LMVSSLL
-16 AEDDGVF
+16 AENDGVF

-31 EAAQMVK
+31 EAVQQVK

-65 TASSTNSSTAQ
+65 TASNTNSSTTQ
-76 AVDNL
+76 AINNL

-103 SSAVAMW
+103 SSAVGMW
-110 QVIASNLANNSLP
+110 QVIASNLASGTLP

-131 TISQSLQNT
+131 AISQLLQNT
-140 LENKNTANNNITIEN
+140 LENKNNDLKIEN
-155 DYEQLL
+155 DYEHLL
-161 TQASTIIST
+161 GQASTIINT

-195 NIFGSTFSAINSMI
+195 TIFGNTFSAINSMI
-209 NSAKKAAEQA
+209 DSAKKAAEQF
-219 RRTAPEGPNQQS
+219 RRTDPSQPQ
-231 AFNSMINSAK
+231 
-241 KAAEQARRTAPEGP
+241 

-262 DADFTKNL
+262 DADFNKNL

-299 PDSKGFHSLVS
+299 PDSKGFQSLVS
-310 RSSYSYSLNETKYSE
+310 RSSYSYSLNETQYSE

-432 AGTTWLNNQSA
+432 AGTTWLNSQFM
-443 NLKITN
+443 NLKTTTSIYN
-449 SAYSAKINNT
+449 AKINNT

-500 FRRLYSVYFNYVLA
+500 YRRLYSVYFNYVLA

>member
-31 EAAQMVK
+31 EAVQQVK

-65 TASSTNSSTAQ
+65 TASNTDSSTAQ
-76 AVDNL
+76 AINNL
-81 KESASRLKTTPN
+81 KESANRLKTTPN
-93 TANQAVSSAL
+93 SANQAVSSAL

-123 TDKYNEIN
+123 TSEYEKLKA
-131 TISQSLQNT
+131 TSQLLQNT
-140 LENKNTANNNITIEN
+140 LENKNTANNNTTIDN
-155 DYEQLL
+155 DASKLL
-161 TQASTIIST
+161 DDAKTIINT

-195 NIFGSTFSAINSMI
+195 NIFGNTFSAITSMI
-209 NSAKKAAEQA
+209 DSAKKAAAES
-219 RRTAPEGPNQQS
+219 RRTNDPSQG
-231 AFNSMINSAK
+231 
-241 KAAEQARRTAPEGP
+241 T

-262 DADFTKNL
+262 DADFNKNL

-285 GDNLATIYNTLQKT
+285 GENLETIYNTLQKT
-299 PDSKGFHSLVS
+299 PGSKGFQGLVS
-310 RSSYSYSLNETKYSE
+310 RSSYSYSLNETKYSQ
-325 FQTTTKEFGHNP
+325 FQTTTKEFGNNP

-404 SDLLLNFIN
+404 SDLLLNLIN
-413 GGSDKNRKVSFGI
+413 GGSNQNRKISFGI

>member
-9 LMASSLL
+9 LMVSSLL

-76 AVDNL
+76 AIDNL

-110 QVIASNLANNSLP
+110 QVIASNLTNGTLSASEYEKLKA
-123 TDKYNEIN
+123 T
-131 TISQSLQNT
+131 SQLLQNT
-140 LENKNTANNNITIEN
+140 LENKNTANNNTTIDN
-155 DYEQLL
+155 DYEHLL
-161 TQASTIIST
+161 GQASTIIST
-170 LQSQC
+170 LQNQC

-184 PWGINASGNAC
+184 PWGINANGNAC
-195 NIFGSTFSAINSMI
+195 NIFGNTFNAITSMI
-209 NSAKKAAEQA
+209 NGAKKAAAQS
-219 RRTAPEGPNQQS
+219 RRTDPENPNKQ
-231 AFNSMINSAK
+231 N
-241 KAAEQARRTAPEGP
+241 
-255 NQQSAFT
+255 AFT
-262 DADFTKNL
+262 DTDFNKNL
-270 NQVSSVINDT
+270 NQVSSVIEKT

-285 GDNLATIYNTLQKT
+285 GENLETIYNTLQKT
-299 PDSKGFHSLVS
+299 PGSKGLNLVS
-310 RSSYSYSLNETKYSE
+310 RSSYSYSLNETQYSE

-351 AMNGVGVQLGYKQ
+351 AMNGVGAQLGYKQ

-413 GGSDKNRKVSFGI
+413 GGSNQNRKISFGI

-432 AGTTWLNNQSA
+432 AGTTWLNSQFV
-443 NLKITN
+443 NLKTTTSIYN
-449 SAYSAKINNT
+449 AKINNT

>member
-1 MKKTILLS
+1 MKKTILLP

-16 AEDDGVF
+16 AENDGVF

-65 TASSTNSSTAQ
+65 TASNTNSSTAQ
-76 AVDNL
+76 AIDNL

-93 TANQAVSSAL
+93 SANQAVSSAL

-110 QVIASNLANNSLP
+110 QVIASNLAKNSLS
-123 TDKYNEIN
+123 TSEYEKLKA
-131 TISQSLQNT
+131 TSQLLQNT
-140 LENKNTANNNITIEN
+140 LENKNNNLTIGN
-155 DYEQLL
+155 DYEHLL

-175 PGIDGGNGK
+175 PGIDEGNGK

-195 NIFGSTFSAINSMI
+195 AIFGNTFSAITSMI
-209 NSAKKAAEQA
+209 DSAKKAAEQA
-219 RRTAPEGPNQQS
+219 RRTAPEGPNQ
-231 AFNSMINSAK
+231 
-241 KAAEQARRTAPEGP
+241 P
-255 NQQSAFT
+255 SAFT
-262 DADFTKNL
+262 NADFTKNL

-285 GDNLATIYNTLQKT
+285 GDNLETIYNTLQKT
-299 PDSKGFHSLVS
+299 PGSKGLQSLVS
-310 RSSYSYSLNETKYSE
+310 RSSYSYSLNETQYSQ

-337 FRSVGLINSQSNNG
+337 FRSVGLINSQSDNG

-390 FFNSASNVFTYGAG
+390 LFNSASNVFTYGAG

-432 AGTTWLNNQSA
+432 AGTTWLNSQFM
-443 NLKITN
+443 NLKTTTSIYN
-449 SAYSAKINNT
+449 AKINNT

-500 FRRLYSVYFNYVLA
+500 YRRLYSVYFNYVLA